1 MPSLYWGPL
10 AINALLFSLLGTV
23 IASYFGVRI
32 LVARRQ
38 GKATDGLMAPFW
50 IFAMAGLCAVLA
62 TLSHVLDRDLA
73 AWILPWAAP
82 AGSVAMAA
90 SILFAERLFGEGI
103 LSRRGR
109 QALVLAM
116 ALFVA
121 GEIAIAV
128 ARTISLSQGS
138 VIFRDGWLR
147 APFALGFIVAPAFCL
162 VNLRRALGPDGW
174 SRVWPVLLNPVRP
187 LTDQPDASAA
197 RGIFYFS
204 LMPVALAL
212 VLAARS
218 TGLLGWSVA
227 ETILS
232 WLVLLVFSGFVWTFL
247 SYQPE
252 RSGTT
257 TKIAAMVLVAF
268 LMIVS
273 ALSWMVAPAI
283 LDGFRDAG
291 APQAGQAYRFAPA
304 ADGGYDITL
313 IEAQREVPL
322 LHRPGPETEPIAL
335 PFDLPFLGQSH
346 RTLYVRDTGLVGL
359 GAFPR
364 LQDIQFRYGPEA
376 AIFVLAAR
384 LAPPPAPAAD
394 SGVFVDTLPG
404 RVVISW
410 AHMAIEGAPDQLYD
424 AQLTLYPDGTL
435 DIAFFEIPLHPRAN
449 IYRPDDVAMLVGLTP
464 GSRHGPVLAGTL
476 SGRHLPPGTGAVD
489 DRRPAFYKALN
500 AAFGPMAAF
509 LLLAVPGLLILFSLL
524 LQLSVQRPL
533 AALAL
538 GVERFRKGNLGTP
551 IPVYAQDEIG
561 ALARAFNE
569 VAAERER
576 LLQSLEAE
584 VERRSAEA
592 VELSARN
599 ARLEERAD
607 LGRELHDAV
616 SQSLFAASLIADSLP
631 RLVLSDPAKAADA
644 SGQVAALNR
653 AALAETRNLLMH
665 LRSHEMLAQPFG
677 ALLRGVA
684 QEMARS
690 YGLAVTV
697 SVDSDAQLPDA
708 VQYAFFRVAHA
719 ALTNVAR
726 HAGTDSAEARFDAVD
741 GQAML
746 SVTDNG
752 AGFDPDAVPPGHYG
766 LAIMR
771 ERLDKLGGMLEVE
784 TAPGRGC
791 RITAIWFSD
800 DSGDG
805 DSGDAG

>member
-23 IASYFGVRI
+23 IAAYFGVRVI
-32 LVARRQ
+32 VARRQ
-38 GKATDGLMAPFW
+38 GTPTDGLMPPLW
-50 IFAMAGLCAVLA
+50 IFAMAALCAVLV
-62 TLSHVLDRDLA
+62 TLSHVLDRDVA

-82 AGSVAMAA
+82 SGSAAMAA

-109 QALVLAM
+109 KALVLALT
-116 ALFVA
+116 LFVA
-121 GEIAIAV
+121 GEVAIAA
-128 ARTISLSQGS
+128 ARTIHLSQGT
-138 VIFRDGWLR
+138 VYFRDAWLR
-147 APFALGFIVAPAFCL
+147 TAFVTGFVVAPAFCL
-162 VNLRRALGPDGW
+162 INLRRALGPEGW
-174 SRVWPVLLNPVRP
+174 RRIGPLLLNPFRP
-187 LTDQPDASAA
+187 LTDYPGASAA

-212 VLAARS
+212 VLLARS
-218 TGLLGWSVA
+218 TGILGWSVA

-247 SYQPE
+247 SYLPE

-273 ALSWMVAPAI
+273 ALSWLVAPAI
-283 LDGFRDAG
+283 LDGFRDRG
-291 APQAGQAYRFAPA
+291 APYAGQAYRFAPA
-304 ADGGYDITL
+304 PDGGYDITT
-313 IEAQREVPL
+313 IEAQRVVPL
-322 LHRPGPETEPIAL
+322 LHRPGPETEPVAL
-335 PFDLPFLGQSH
+335 PFDLPFLGQNH
-346 RTLYVRDTGLVGL
+346 RSLYVRDTGLVGL

-364 LQDIQFRYGPEA
+364 LEDIQFRYGPEA

-384 LAPPPAPAAD
+384 LAPPQAPSAD
-394 SGVFVDTLPG
+394 SGVFVDALPG

-410 AHMAIEGAPDQLYD
+410 ARMTIEGAPDQRYD

-449 IYRPDDVAMLVGLTP
+449 LYRPDDVAMLVGLTP
-464 GSRHGPVLAGTL
+464 GSRHGTVLEGAL
-476 SGRHLPPGTGAVD
+476 AGRHLPPGTGAVD
-489 DRRPAFYKALN
+489 DRRPAFYKAMN

-509 LLLAVPGLLILFSLL
+509 LLLAVPGLLVLFSLL
-524 LQLSVQRPL
+524 VQLSVQRPL
-533 AALAL
+533 AALAM
-538 GVERFRKGNLGTP
+538 GVERFRKGHLGTP

-631 RLVLSDPAKAADA
+631 RLQQNDPAKAAEA
-644 SGQVAALNR
+644 GRQVAALNR

-665 LRSHEMLAQPFG
+665 LRSQEMLSQPFG
-677 ALLRGVA
+677 TLLRGVA
-684 QEMARS
+684 EEMARS
-690 YGLAVTV
+690 YGLQVTV
-697 SVDSDAQLPDA
+697 SVDSDAQLPGE

-726 HAGTDSAEARFDAVD
+726 HAGTDRAEASFDAVD

-746 SVTDNG
+746 TITDAG
-752 AGFDPDAVPPGHYG
+752 AGFDPDAVPPGHFG

-800 DSGDG
+800 DNGDG